1 MNHMLPGKLN
11 EFVLIQR
18 GPDGS
23 YAVEY
28 GPRDPEA
35 GRYTCSDFKS
45 VAEAIE
51 WVDRLDQSIFGF
63 APSAGARAAPITG
76 AAATQLQD
84 AVLDAQR

>member
-1 MNHMLPGKLN
+1 MLPAQMN

-28 GPRDPEA
+28 GPRDPA
-35 GRYTCSDFKS
+35 ASRYVCSDFKS
-45 VAEAIE
+45 VADAIE

-63 APSAGARAAPITG
+63 GSAASERATSA
-76 AAATQLQD
+76 
-84 AVLDAQR
+84 

>member
-1 MNHMLPGKLN
+1 MNHMLPGQMN

-28 GPRDPEA
+28 GPRDPSA
-35 GRYTCSDFKS
+35 SRYVCSDFKS
-45 VAEAIE
+45 VDEAIE

-63 APSAGARAAPITG
+63 AAPANAGSRMADTGRDAAG
-76 AAATQLQD
+76 G
-84 AVLDAQR
+84 